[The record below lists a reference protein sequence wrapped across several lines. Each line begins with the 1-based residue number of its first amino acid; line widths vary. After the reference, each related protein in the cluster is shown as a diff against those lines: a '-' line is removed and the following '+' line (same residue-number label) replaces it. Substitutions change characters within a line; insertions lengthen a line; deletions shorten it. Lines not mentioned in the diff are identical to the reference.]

1 MQFVVFE
8 KFTCAYYT
16 KLQEKSCH
24 YLLIT
29 YMKKLLR
36 KSRQTKFESVRALT
50 NIDGSKK
57 DERRGGLGSGVGRVD
72 MRCPSLKEWDI
83 GLILDVPPLR
93 SGVGELVW
101 DVPPIARVKRP
112 QYRGVI
118 IKNHLTR
125 SKCFLVKRLAAH
137 PKFLELR
144 KIRDERSGGGRVKKK
159 QGGGVG
165 IPYPYPSPSILI
177 VNPIG
182 QLRHYP

>member
-8 KFTCAYYT
+8 KFTCTYYT
-16 KLQEKSCH
+16 KLQEKSCP

-36 KSRQTKFESVRALT
+36 KSRQTKF
-50 NIDGSKK
+50 DGRSKE

-72 MRCPSLKEWDI
+72 MRCPSLREWDR
-83 GLILDVPPLR
+83 GLMLDVPPLR
-93 SGVGELVW
+93 SGVGVLIW

-137 PKFLELR
+137 PKFVELR
-144 KIRDERSGGGRVKKK
+144 KIRDERSRGGEELGKSR
-159 QGGGVG
+159 GEGWGF
-165 IPYPYPSPSILI
+165 PYPSPSILI

>member
-1 MQFVVFE
+1 MSLLVNNVHE
-8 KFTCAYYT
+8 KTSQKVKTDEIWKRACANEYWW
-16 KLQEKSCH
+16 
-24 YLLIT
+24 
-29 YMKKLLR
+29 
-36 KSRQTKFESVRALT
+36 
-50 NIDGSKK
+50 SKE
-57 DERRGGLGSGVGRVD
+57 DERRGGLGSGVGSVD
-72 MRCPSLKEWDI
+72 MRCPSLREWDR
-83 GLILDVPPLR
+83 GLMLDVPPLR
-93 SGVGELVW
+93 SGVGVLVW

-165 IPYPYPSPSILI
+165 IPYPSPSILI